1 MNEHNSRQGTLNSR
15 RFTWTGSISLVQ
27 LIALLSLG
35 FLVLSLLGLFL
46 FTDVIKHKAI
56 NDLAREEAQQTSELI
71 FQSLYSAMRKG
82 WNKQEIK
89 DVIERLNR
97 AEPDMNIR
105 VFRGAPVI
113 RQFGEV
119 EGEKAIRTAD
129 SAIGMALE
137 QGEDRL
143 IKEGDNIR
151 YLYPVRVKQECRVCH
166 TMASVG
172 DINGVIDITYPVK
185 NLKISMNY
193 VITMVM
199 IYFVALMVL
208 LLIALVVKMRFF
220 VIRPISHLV
229 MVMNEIIQNTDLARR
244 VSDKSHVREFNRLS
258 AYFNRLLST
267 LQEYSSKLEEVSIRD
282 PLTRL
287 YNRRKF
293 EEFLRYEFSR
303 SIRHEHCFSLI
314 IFDLDN
320 FKAINDTYGHPVGD
334 LVLEQFA
341 NLLRKHSRKSDL
353 VARLGGDEFA
363 LILPE
368 TTNAMGIVVAEKLRT
383 ILGSTELVLPSGNTR
398 VSISVGVASYPDNG
412 EDMDN
417 LFQAVDVA
425 LYRAKRQGKN
435 RVIALDSSEQNL
447 IMDAFSNVEHVRRAL
462 DEDRLEA
469 YLQPIAALADGS
481 VFGYEM
487 LARIHDG
494 DTVTPAAQFINAIE
508 ELGLAPD
515 VDRRVFEKGLA
526 IKQKTEMNGI
536 RFFFNFSAS
545 SFASKDFV
553 EKVLSKIDRAQVSA
567 SEIVFEITEH
577 AALPNM
583 DKIKSIIDDLRSR
596 GIGIALDD
604 FGSGFSS
611 FFYLKYLNVDYLKL
625 EGSFV
630 RNITV
635 DHKDRILVEHAHSM
649 ARAFGL
655 KTIAE
660 FVEDKQT
667 HDLLRQM
674 GIEYGQG
681 YYYGR
686 PALKD

>member
-71 FQSLYSAMRKG
+71 FQSLYSTMRKG

-151 YLYPVRVKQECRVCH
+151 YLYPVRVKRECRVCH

-363 LILPE
+363 VILPE

-398 VSISVGVASYPDNG
+398 VTISVGVASYPDNG

-447 IMDAFSNVEHVRRAL
+447 IMDAFSHVEHVRRAL

-553 EKVLSKIDRAQVSA
+553 EKVLSKIDRAQVPA